1 MFYKKKTDWMEK
13 IKIKKESSNIF
24 VNGNIP
30 ISLGLLLCE
39 RAAAAVAINVSC
51 AIEMKMNKL
60 RIPHSIYSAN

>member
-1 MFYKKKTDWMEK
+1 MEK
-13 IKIKKESSNIF
+13 IKIKKESSDIF

-39 RAAAAVAINVSC
+39 RAATAVAINVSC

-60 RIPHSIYSAN
+60 RSYIYIFGQLIEFSAFI